1 MTHDEMERLTAHTG
15 VKSEKIRILFKA
27 GVERAD
33 IARFLDISYQ
43 HVQNVLKRSKLLGN
57 APASQ
62 RDVPA
67 GAQVYTVTVLADGK
81 VTLPAQ
87 YIEKHKIGQ
96 GEVLICREE
105 AGGLTIMSREAAADV
120 LREAAKQR
128 MPGEAALLEALLR
141 NRTNSSRGEEQ

>member
-1 MTHDEMERLTAHTG
+1 MTRDEMEQLTAHTE

-33 IARFLDISYQ
+33 IGRFLKISYQ
-43 HVQNVLKRSKLLGN
+43 HVQNVLKRSNLLGN
-57 APASQ
+57 APTAQ
-62 RDVPA
+62 RDAPDDA
-67 GAQVYTVTVLADGK
+67 GVYTVTVQAGGK
-81 VTLPAQ
+81 IVLPAE
-87 YIEKHKIGQ
+87 YKEKHKIGQ

-128 MPGEAALLEALLR
+128 MPGEAALLEALLG
-141 NRTNSSRGEEQ
+141 NRTPNT